1 MFAENV
7 TPEAINVL
15 PLYQFSGGIFIIDT
29 IEKLDHYLPL
39 IKEQKILGF
48 DTETK
53 PSFKKGI
60 VNPVSLLQLASI
72 TQAFLIRIN
81 KIGLPKEIVDILMN
95 SNVKKIGLAIKDDIK
110 ILKKIAGFEPT
121 SFIDLQDYVG
131 DFGIEAR
138 SLKKITAIVLDKR
151 ISKSQQVTN
160 WEREELSEAQ
170 QIYAATD
177 AWACLK
183 VYNKLNQEKINY

>member
-7 TPEAINVL
+7 SNDEINEL
-15 PLYQFSGGIFIIDT
+15 PLYQFGGGIFVIDT
-29 IEKLDHYLPL
+29 FEKLDYFLPL
-39 IKEQKILGF
+39 IQEQKILGF

-60 VNPVSLLQLASI
+60 INPVSLLQLTSKN
-72 TQAFLIRIN
+72 QAFLIRIN
-81 KIGLPKEIVDILMN
+81 KIGLPLEIATIL
-95 SNVKKIGLAIKDDIK
+95 SDKNVKKIGLAIKDDIK
-110 ILKKIAGFEPT
+110 ILTNITDFEPN

-131 DFGIEAR
+131 SFGIEAR
-138 SLKKITAIVLDKR
+138 SLKKITVIVLNKR

-183 VYNKLNQEKINY
+183 IYENLNHTM

>member
-1 MFAENV
+1 MFAENL
-7 TPEAINVL
+7 TSEAISVL
-15 PLYQFSGGIFIIDT
+15 PLYQFSGGVFIIDT
-29 IEKLDHYLPL
+29 FEKLDSYLPL

-53 PSFKKGI
+53 PSFKKGK
-60 VNPVSLLQLASI
+60 VNPVSLLQLTSA

-81 KIGLPKEIVDILMN
+81 KIGLPKEIVDILIDN
-95 SNVKKIGLAIKDDIK
+95 NIEKIGLAIKDDIK

-121 SFIDLQDYVG
+121 GFVDLQDYVG

-160 WEREELSEAQ
+160 WENEDLTEAQ
-170 QIYAATD
+170 QVYAATD
-177 AWACLK
+177 AWACLQ
-183 VYNKLNQEKINY
+183 VYNKLNQEK

>member
-1 MFAENV
+1 MFAENLTSDEV
-7 TPEAINVL
+7 NDL
-15 PLYQFSGGIFIIDT
+15 PLYQFNGGIFIIDT
-29 IEKLDHYLPL
+29 FEKLDYYLPL
-39 IKEQKILGF
+39 LKEQKILGF

-53 PSFKKGI
+53 PSFKKGK
-60 VNPVSLLQLASI
+60 VNSVSLLQLTSS

-81 KIGLPKEIVDILMN
+81 KIGLPSEVVDILIDN
-95 SNVKKIGLAIKDDIK
+95 NIKKIGLAIKDDLK

-121 SFIDLQDYVG
+121 SFLDLQDYVG
-131 DFGIEAR
+131 EFGIEAM

-183 VYNKLNQEKINY
+183 VYNKLNQEK

>member
-7 TPEAINVL
+7 ENSEINDL
-15 PLYQFSGGIFIIDT
+15 PLYHFNGGIFVIDT
-29 IEKLDHYLPL
+29 FDKLDYYLPL
-39 IKEQKILGF
+39 IIEHKMLGF

-53 PSFKKGI
+53 PSFKKGVI
-60 VNPVSLLQLASI
+60 NPVSLLQITSS

-81 KIGLPKEIVDILMN
+81 KIGLPDEIKNIL
-95 SNVKKIGLAIKDDIK
+95 SNEKILKIGLAIKDDIK
-110 ILKKIAGFEPT
+110 ILRDINEFEPQ

-131 DFGIEAR
+131 DFGIEAK
-138 SLKKITAIVLDKR
+138 SLKKITAIVLNKR

-160 WEREELSEAQ
+160 WEKEELTEAQ

-177 AWACLK
+177 AWACLQVFK
-183 VYNKLNQEKINY
+183 KLNKEK

>member
-7 TPEAINVL
+7 SNDEINEL
-15 PLYQFSGGIFIIDT
+15 PLYQFDGGVFVIDSFD
-29 IEKLDHYLPL
+29 KLDYFLPL
-39 IKEQKILGF
+39 IQEQKILGF

-60 VNPVSLLQLASI
+60 INPVSLLQLTSKN
-72 TQAFLIRIN
+72 QAFLIRIN
-81 KIGLPKEIVDILMN
+81 KIGLPMEIANIL
-95 SNVKKIGLAIKDDIK
+95 SDEKVKKIGLAIKDDIK
-110 ILKKIAGFEPT
+110 ILMDITNFEPK

-131 DFGIEAR
+131 SFGIEAR
-138 SLKKITAIVLDKR
+138 SLKKITAIVLNKR

-170 QIYAATD
+170 QTYAATD

-183 VYNKLNQEKINY
+183 VYENLNHTI

>member
-7 TPEAINVL
+7 ENSEINDL
-15 PLYQFSGGIFIIDT
+15 PLYQFSGGIFVIDT
-29 IEKLDHYLPL
+29 FDKLDYYLPL
-39 IKEQKILGF
+39 IVEHKMLGF

-53 PSFKKGI
+53 PSFKKGVI
-60 VNPVSLLQLASI
+60 NPVSLLQITSS

-81 KIGLPKEIVDILMN
+81 KIGLPDEIKNIL
-95 SNVKKIGLAIKDDIK
+95 SNEGIIKIGLAIKDDIK
-110 ILKKIAGFEPT
+110 ILRDINEFEPQ

-131 DFGIEAR
+131 DFGIEAK
-138 SLKKITAIVLDKR
+138 SLKKITAIVLNKR

-160 WEREELSEAQ
+160 WEKEELTEAQ

-177 AWACLK
+177 AWACLQ
-183 VYNKLNQEKINY
+183 VYKKLNDKK

>member
-7 TPEAINVL
+7 TIEAINVL

-29 IEKLDHYLPL
+29 YEKLDHYLPL

-53 PSFKKGI
+53 PSFKKGK
-60 VNPVSLLQLASI
+60 VNPVSLLQLTSS

-81 KIGLPKEIVDILMN
+81 KIGLPKEIVDILVDN
-95 SNVKKIGLAIKDDIK
+95 KVQKIGLAIKDDIT

-121 SFIDLQDYVG
+121 SFIDLQNYVG

-138 SLKKITAIVLDKR
+138 SLKKITAIVLNKR

-160 WEREELSEAQ
+160 WERDELSEAQ

-177 AWACLK
+177 AWACLQ
-183 VYNKLNQEKINY
+183 VYNKLNQEK

>member
-7 TPEAINVL
+7 TIEAINVL

-29 IEKLDHYLPL
+29 YEKLDSYLPL

-48 DTETK
+48 DTETR
-53 PSFKKGI
+53 PSFKKGKI
-60 VNPVSLLQLASI
+60 NPVSLLQLTST

-81 KIGLPKEIVDILMN
+81 KIGLPKEIVDILIDN
-95 SNVKKIGLAIKDDIK
+95 NIEKIGLAIKDDIK

-121 SFIDLQDYVG
+121 GFVDLQDYVG
-131 DFGIEAR
+131 DFGIVAM

-160 WEREELSEAQ
+160 WENEDLTEAQ
-170 QIYAATD
+170 QVYAATD
-177 AWACLK
+177 AWACLQ
-183 VYNKLNQEKINY
+183 VYNKLNQENNY

>member
-7 TPEAINVL
+7 TSEAISVL

-29 IEKLDHYLPL
+29 FEKLDSYLPL
-39 IKEQKILGF
+39 IKKHKILGF
-48 DTETK
+48 DTETR
-53 PSFKKGI
+53 PSFKKGKI
-60 VNPVSLLQLASI
+60 NPVSLLQLTST

-81 KIGLPKEIVDILMN
+81 KIGLPKEIVDILVDN
-95 SNVKKIGLAIKDDIK
+95 NIEKIGLAIKDDIK

-121 SFIDLQDYVG
+121 GFVDLQDYVG
-131 DFGIEAR
+131 DFGIVAM

-160 WEREELSEAQ
+160 WENEDLTEAQ

-177 AWACLK
+177 AWACLQ
-183 VYNKLNQEKINY
+183 VYNKLNQQNN

>member
-7 TPEAINVL
+7 TSEAINVL

-29 IEKLDHYLPL
+29 FEKLDHYLPL
-39 IKEQKILGF
+39 IKEQEILGF

-53 PSFKKGI
+53 PSFKKGK
-60 VNPVSLLQLASI
+60 VNPVSLLQLTSS

-81 KIGLPKEIVDILMN
+81 KIGLPKEIVDILIDN
-95 SNVKKIGLAIKDDIK
+95 NVKKIGLAIKDDIK

-177 AWACLK
+177 AWACLQ
-183 VYNKLNQEKINY
+183 VYNKLNQEK